1 MMEIFDEKCDVVVRK
16 KGDKFFLLLPSRQII
31 VESQDL
37 ESGYRQLEEEW
48 KRVRNDLNT
57 SGLTDYLESEKRADT
72 FLRSKIRFLPFWVK
86 VIVVGV
92 LLWVIGLFG
101 IQLFGQAMDQIEKH
115 MISVTRLTM
124 NEIKAEIYEI
134 PEKIIFRLPVII
146 NEKFDNLSEQDRRE
160 FLRQVQLFSTN
171 VRPLFSEWSCGSGK
185 ELHCREATA
194 LTTTPSD

>member
-1 MMEIFDEKCDVVVRK
+1 MMEGFEEKCDVVVRK

-72 FLRSKIRFLPFWVK
+72 FLRSKIRLLPFWIK

-124 NEIKAEIYEI
+124 NEIKAEIYDI
-134 PEKIIFRLPVII
+134 PEKIIFQLPVKI
-146 NEKFDNLSEQDRRE
+146 NKKFDNLSKEDRRE

-171 VRPLFSEWSCGSGK
+171 LRPFFSESSCGSGK

-194 LTTTPSD
+194 LSTTPTD

>member
-1 MMEIFDEKCDVVVRK
+1 MEGFEEKCDVVVRK

-72 FLRSKIRFLPFWVK
+72 FLRSKIRLLPFWIK

-124 NEIKAEIYEI
+124 NEIKAEIYDI
-134 PEKIIFRLPVII
+134 PEKIIFQLPVKI
-146 NEKFDNLSEQDRRE
+146 NKKFDNLSKEDRRE

-171 VRPLFSEWSCGSGK
+171 LRPFFSESSCGSGK

-194 LTTTPSD
+194 LSTTPTD